1 MLPIKTFLDT
11 LLQVVLLVIFKLCST
26 PMKTDMIAHRLNL
39 ISQTIGVHEI
49 TEYLC
54 PKLKLFPWYN
64 NVAIGSEYMI

>member
-1 MLPIKTFLDT
+1 M
-11 LLQVVLLVIFKLCST
+11 
-26 PMKTDMIAHRLNL
+26 NL

-64 NVAIGSEYMI
+64 NVAIGSEYMILLQLHLDELADISEQ